1 MLKIH
6 SLETFG
12 THDGPGIRLV
22 VFTQG
27 CLFRCVYCHN
37 PDSQQINSPT
47 ATQIS
52 ANELLEKLEKQRPY
66 FKNDGGITFSGGEPT
81 LQAKELI
88 PICKKIKAAGFHI
101 TLDTCG
107 AIHTAETR
115 ELYDLC
121 DLVMLDV
128 KHIDADW
135 HKKITKHSNTTVLE
149 NAAYREASA
158 KDLWLRYV
166 LVPGWSDQIEYL
178 EQWAKTFGRYKTLK
192 KVQILPYHHLG
203 NHKYKELGIKNPLE
217 GVPATTQAE
226 AQKAKAI
233 FDTYLQN
240 VEIT

>member
-1 MLKIH
+1 MFI
-6 SLETFG
+6 SL
-12 THDGPGIRLV
+12 RLLS
-22 VFTQG
+22 Q
-27 CLFRCVYCHN
+27 

-88 PICKKIKAAGFHI
+88 PICKKSKQRASILPS
-101 TLDTCG
+101 TL
-107 AIHTAETR
+107 AEPSTQKLV